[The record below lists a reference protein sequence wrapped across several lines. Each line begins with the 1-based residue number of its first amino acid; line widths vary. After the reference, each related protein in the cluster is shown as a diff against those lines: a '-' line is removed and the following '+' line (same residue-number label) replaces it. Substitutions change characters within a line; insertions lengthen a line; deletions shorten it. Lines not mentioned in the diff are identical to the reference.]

1 MPYAGDV
8 KQQDGRVPTIREV
21 AILARVGVMTVS
33 RVINDHPSV
42 KPSTRKKVL
51 AAIAELGYKQNEAAR
66 LLKGHRAR
74 MIGLIVPDLS
84 DAFFAACAHT
94 VQHIARAH
102 DLMTLVVASER
113 DADLEV
119 RQAEL
124 MASRM
129 VSGLLIVTS
138 TKEGNE
144 RLRRLQASGLPIVA
158 FDRPLAGLESDSVVV
173 ENRAGAEE
181 AVAHLIAH
189 GHKRIAC
196 AGYDQEVYTINERIR
211 GYEYQ
216 MHLAKLKPQ
225 VGLGLL
231 KQEDVK
237 RWVDD
242 VFGSKNPPTAIFG
255 LNHRTSIYVLQA
267 LTERNI
273 KIPEQV
279 AMVGFDDFELSS
291 VIRPSLTTVAQSPVE
306 LASRSMSLLLQRI
319 RGFQSRDGG
328 LVKPDPHQMAAKIVL
343 PTRLIIRGSCGT
355 HPVGV
360 RAKSSHD

>member
-1 MPYAGDV
+1 
-8 KQQDGRVPTIREV
+8 
-21 AILARVGVMTVS
+21 
-33 RVINDHPSV
+33 
-42 KPSTRKKVL
+42 
-51 AAIAELGYKQNEAAR
+51 
-66 LLKGHRAR
+66 

-119 RQAEL
+119 KQAEL

-138 TKEGNE
+138 TKEGDE
-144 RLRRLQASGLPIVA
+144 RLHRLQASGLPIVA
-158 FDRPLAGLESDSVVV
+158 FDRPLTSLESDSVVV

-225 VGLGLL
+225 VALGLL
-231 KQEDVK
+231 TQ
-237 RWVDD
+237 DD
-242 VFGSKNPPTAIFG
+242 VRRWIDDIFSTKNPPTAVFG

-319 RGFQSRDGG
+319 RGHQSRDKALG
-328 LVKPDPHQMAAKIVL
+328 KTDAYQTPAKIVL
-343 PTRLIIRGSCGT
+343 PTRLIIRNSCGT
-355 HPVGV
+355 HPIGG